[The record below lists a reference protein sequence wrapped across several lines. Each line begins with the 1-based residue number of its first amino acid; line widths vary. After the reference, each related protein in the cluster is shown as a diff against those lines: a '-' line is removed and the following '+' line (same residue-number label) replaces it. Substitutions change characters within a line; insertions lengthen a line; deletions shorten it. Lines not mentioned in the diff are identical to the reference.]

1 MKSSL
6 QALLSSP
13 IIQAPMAGASNSA
26 TVVTAC
32 QAGALGSL
40 GTGMMT
46 PQQIHQSID
55 DIKSATD
62 LPFCVNL
69 MVLPQAITERYNEPM
84 PKWLGEYYDKLGIV
98 PVLDDKPAQSFDAQF
113 QVLLD
118 NPVPVASFTFG
129 IISIEQV
136 QALKQVGTLVIGTAN
151 CPDEVIAWADV
162 GADAVVVQG
171 AEAGGHRGG
180 WLDES
185 ASPMALAQLFTAVTD
200 RLSAEQ
206 VKIALIAAGGI
217 HDGGRVRYYLNHG
230 AVAVAV
236 GTAFLST
243 AESCISPL
251 WKSRLLAGGETRLT
265 RLYSGK
271 LARGLVTGYMQDF
284 VHLDGLVRHPHI
296 PIYPTMNAMTKSLR
310 AHGASTQDDNLMSL
324 WAGAGVSQCRD
335 ESMADLVARLVADVV
350 HGER

>member
-13 IIQAPMAGASNSA
+13 IIQAPMAGASNSV

-40 GTGMMT
+40 GAGMMT

-69 MVLPQAITERYNEPM
+69 MVLSQAVTERYSEPM
-84 PKWLGEYYDKLGIV
+84 PKWLDEYYDKLGIA
-98 PVLDDKPAQSFDAQF
+98 PALDDKPAQSFDEQF
-113 QVLLD
+113 RVLLTH
-118 NPVPVASFTFG
+118 PVPIASFTFG
-129 IISIEQV
+129 IISDKQA
-136 QALKQVGTLVIGTAN
+136 QALKAVGTQIIGTAN

-185 ASPMALAQLFTAVTD
+185 AALMPLQVLFELVKD
-200 RLSAEQ
+200 RLSKEPRD
-206 VKIALIAAGGI
+206 IALIAAGGI
-217 HDGGRVRYYLNHG
+217 ASSEQVRYYLNQG

-350 HGER
+350 